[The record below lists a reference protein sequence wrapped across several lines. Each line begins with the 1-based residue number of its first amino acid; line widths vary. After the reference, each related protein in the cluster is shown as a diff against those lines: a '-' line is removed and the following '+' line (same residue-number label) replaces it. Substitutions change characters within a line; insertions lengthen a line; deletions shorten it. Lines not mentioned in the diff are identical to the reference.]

1 MPHPKLLIVEWV
13 NALLAP
19 VLGPLLAPFGV
30 HTSPEHPYLVP
41 DYLVMTMVIVAALSA
56 LAFFVRSRL
65 SVEHPGKLQILLED
79 GVSAMNGILNEWI
92 PGKGERYLP
101 LIFTIGF
108 FIIVANYSGLVPGL
122 MAPTSN
128 LNVTAGCALTVWVYY
143 HYQGLRVQGVGSYLK
158 HFAAP
163 PGVPVWMAPIMLPI
177 EIISHLS
184 RVMSL
189 SLRLFGN
196 VFGEELVI
204 AILFMIIPWLVPLP
218 MMMLGIITGGLQAFI
233 FVLLATIY
241 LAGAVAVEDH
251 AHHDEHEA
259 HDAEHDDRVDVGR
272 GHVAAAA

>member
-1 MPHPKLLIVEWV
+1 MPHHTLLIVEWV
-13 NALLAP
+13 NAALAP
-19 VLGPLLAPFGV
+19 LLGPVFERFGV
-30 HTSPEHPYLVP
+30 HTSPERPYLIP
-41 DYLVMTMVIVAALSA
+41 DYMVMTVLIVLAITA
-56 LAFFVRSRL
+56 LAFLVRSRL
-65 SVEHPGKLQILLED
+65 SVENPGRLQILMED
-79 GVSAMNGILNEWI
+79 GLTAMTGLLNEWM
-92 PGKGERYLP
+92 PGKGSRYLP
-101 LIFTIGF
+101 LIFSIGI
-108 FIIVANYSGLVPGL
+108 FIISANYAGLVPGL

-143 HYQGLRVQGVGSYLK
+143 HYQGFRVQGVVSYLK

-204 AILFMIIPWLVPLP
+204 AILFLIIPWIVPLP
-218 MMMLGIITGGLQAFI
+218 MMLLGIITGGLQAFI

-241 LAGAVAVEDH
+241 LAGAVAVE
-251 AHHDEHEA
+251 HHDEHAA
-259 HDAEHDDRVDVGR
+259 HDAPHDDRIDVGK
-272 GHVAAAA
+272 GHVAATA